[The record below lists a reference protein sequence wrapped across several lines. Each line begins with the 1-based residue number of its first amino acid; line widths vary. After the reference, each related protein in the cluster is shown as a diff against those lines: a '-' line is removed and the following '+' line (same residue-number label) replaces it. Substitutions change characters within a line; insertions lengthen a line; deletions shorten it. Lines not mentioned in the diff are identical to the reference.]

1 VDIVL
6 FLSILLFILFY
17 GWWSGRKTKT
27 ESSYLLANRKTTLFP
42 LVATLVMTEF
52 NTSTLIGFSSVG
64 ATAGVWGVL
73 LPLVFLFGLG
83 FYALVVARKWKE
95 FNGFSTAGFFT
106 KVYGKSIGRTVSGLL
121 LIAMLGFTATY
132 IKSMT
137 FLFQPIFIGS
147 ILEYEW
153 LLSLLVTC
161 LVLLLAIRGG
171 LVSIIRIDV
180 LGFLAVLVLI
190 PLIYYFSSGLHSP
203 SVSHIL
209 EAIPLQEGQKAL
221 PPEFILSLVI
231 LTMFTYISAPWYSQK
246 IFSAESPKTA
256 YTAVGISAILV
267 FVLYAFPV
275 LAVANFS
282 IHHEFNLKILSA
294 QHTIPAIVN
303 HFFPEGWKGFAYA
316 IFLVIGGTTLAGVWS
331 AMNTM
336 IIGDFIKQEKY
347 ASKGIGRSMI
357 IMTTLALLSWLL
369 SNTVVDRILDKLIL
383 ANIPVFSISFALLA
397 GFYWKK
403 VTKFGAVLSMIL
415 GVVWGI
421 FSYLYWGEAGGYTTY
436 WVFGG
441 LPIIFGSGILG
452 SLMTRNERN

>member
-1 VDIVL
+1 MDIVL

-17 GWWSGRKTKT
+17 GWWSGRKTKS

-106 KVYGKSIGRTVSGLL
+106 KVYGKSVGKTVSALL

-147 ILEYEW
+147 TLEYEW
-153 LLSLLVTC
+153 LLSLFITC

-190 PLIYYFSSGLHSP
+190 PLIYYFSGGSHSP

-246 IFSAESPKTA
+246 IFAAESPKTA

-275 LAVANFS
+275 IAVANFS
-282 IHHEFNLKILSA
+282 IHNLGFSMKLQSV
-294 QHTIPAIVN
+294 QHTIPSIVD
-303 HFFPEGWKGFAYA
+303 HFFPVGSKGFAYA

-336 IIGDFIKQEKY
+336 IIGDFINLENN

-357 IMTTLALLSWLL
+357 IMTTISLLSWLL

-383 ANIPVFSISFALLA
+383 ANIPVFAISFALLA

-415 GVVWGI
+415 GVVWGV

-441 LPIIFGSGILG
+441 LPIIFGSGIVG
-452 SLMTRNERN
+452 SLITTRN